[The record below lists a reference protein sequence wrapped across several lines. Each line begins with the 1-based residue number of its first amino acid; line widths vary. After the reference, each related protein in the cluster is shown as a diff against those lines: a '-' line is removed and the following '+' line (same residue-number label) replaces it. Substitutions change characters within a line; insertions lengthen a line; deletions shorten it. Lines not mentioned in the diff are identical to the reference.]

1 MGRYAM
7 RVYFQDGEGA
17 VLGATFMQNHA
28 YIIFS
33 TRVLNTWYSASLR
46 SHLAC
51 FVSTLRL
58 LTARGFSGIGG
69 FATADAS
76 SEETGFARKFA

>member
-1 MGRYAM
+1 M

-33 TRVLNTWYSASLR
+33 TRVLNTRYSLPHSDLTLPAS
-46 SHLAC
+46 
-51 FVSTLRL
+51 
-58 LTARGFSGIGG
+58 
-69 FATADAS
+69 
-76 SEETGFARKFA
+76 